1 MRKITLYCC
10 LLFLIP
16 ALGNKA
22 FAQDSPKP
30 QNAAKAPE
38 TPVHY
43 YHLEFVVQETGAD
56 DKPTNSRSYSTTV
69 STDPHE
75 NGSIRAGVR
84 IPIATGT
91 ENAASA
97 LVNTQFQ
104 YIDVGVNIDTRSV
117 QEIGRSLSL
126 YLTAEVSS
134 VSTSSDPSLHQ
145 PVIRNNRWQAAIL
158 IPIGKPAVVF
168 TSDEF
173 DRKGSMRMVVT
184 ATPME

>member
-56 DKPTNSRSYSTTV
+56 DKPTNSNSKGA
-69 STDPHE
+69 
-75 NGSIRAGVR
+75 NGQGLGSPSASSGSQGN
-84 IPIATGT
+84 PIAPADGAGSRTRT
-91 ENAASA
+91 PTSVLETRA
-97 LVNTQFQ
+97 LLKAL
-104 YIDVGVNIDTRSV
+104 R
-117 QEIGRSLSL
+117 
-126 YLTAEVSS
+126 
-134 VSTSSDPSLHQ
+134 
-145 PVIRNNRWQAAIL
+145 
-158 IPIGKPAVVF
+158 
-168 TSDEF
+168 
-173 DRKGSMRMVVT
+173 
-184 ATPME
+184 